1 MKQRNELLRE
11 TDPCQPVEAG
21 TVWLTGAGPG
31 DPELLTL
38 KALRV
43 IQQADVVVYDRLVSA
58 EILALVPE
66 TALSID
72 VGKSRGDHRLSQPQI
87 NQLLAELALAG
98 QKVVRLKG
106 GDPFIFGR
114 GGEEM
119 VFLQQAGIRCH
130 IIPGITAA
138 TGCAAAA
145 GLPLTHRDCA
155 QSLHFVTGFTQSG
168 GDIAEAATLA
178 RPGQT
183 LVFYMGLSHSL
194 RFCQRLI
201 SSGLAGT
208 TPLAIIEKGTQ
219 PEQRLLIATL
229 ETLPEL
235 LARYQPRSPGL
246 LIIGDVVN
254 YCREPALR
262 VDTTVAAGKH
272 AVSDAAA

>member
-1 MKQRNELLRE
+1 MKKLNDFIRAADSR
-11 TDPCQPVEAG
+11 QPVEKG

-31 DPELLTL
+31 DAELLTL

-58 EILALVPE
+58 EIMALVPE
-66 TALSID
+66 TALCID
-72 VGKSRGDHRLSQPQI
+72 AGKSPGDHRLSQAQI
-87 NQLLAELALAG
+87 NQLLADLALAG

-119 VFLQQAGIRCH
+119 VFLQQAGIRCY

-155 QSLHFVTGFTQSG
+155 QALHFITGYTQSA
-168 GDIAEAATLA
+168 GDIAETATLA
-178 RPGQT
+178 RAGQT

-201 SSGLAGT
+201 TSGLAGT
-208 TPLAIIEKGTQ
+208 TPLAIIENGTR

-235 LARYQPRSPGL
+235 LARYQPQSPGL

-262 VDTTVAAGKH
+262 VDNTVAAGKH